1 MKLVAPHLANRDPRS
16 IGRLGALV
24 AVSVAVT
31 LASIAT
37 ACGGR
42 ADTTS
47 GGAAPASTDP
57 ARPVTP
63 AATCEASAAA
73 DIEVSSGDLNGFP
86 PYAVSGCTLVYVSA
100 AGDLVL
106 RDLATR
112 GETVIGEAAEH
123 PRRPSVSADL
133 VAWEADEQSQSVV
146 RVRTSVAGVVATRT
160 LAGGFVS
167 AGEPRASG
175 SSVAFTAWNGPTAT
189 DDTDVWLYDAKTGDA
204 RVVLG
209 GAGQQRFA
217 DVSLAYVAATDFSED
232 PDGRFD
238 NDGKDVSD
246 VIVFERATGAVVQRR
261 LAGKQAFPMLAE
273 DGVLAYLAWTGVH
286 PEPKFVAYQLRSGS
300 INGDPRADRT
310 VAEVFYASTDYARP
324 ALASGTLEWIA
335 NPDGRTTLYRAPADG
350 SSSPVAVRGLEDF
363 RLFAPSPSA
372 AGFTVLATSRLSS
385 SALVPTLRAVAR

>member
-1 MKLVAPHLANRDPRS
+1 MKLVAPHLARASRS
-16 IGRLGALV
+16 IGGRGALV
-24 AVSVAVT
+24 AVS
-31 LASIAT
+31 LAALGSIAT
-37 ACGGR
+37 GCGGR

-47 GGAAPASTDP
+47 GSARPASTDP
-57 ARPVTP
+57 APPGMP

-86 PYAVSGCTLVYVSA
+86 PYAVSGCALAYVSA

-112 GETVIGEAAEH
+112 SETVIAPAAEH
-123 PRRPSVSADL
+123 PRRPSASADL
-133 VAWEADEQSQSVV
+133 VAWEAEDQSHAVV
-146 RVRTSVAGVVATRT
+146 RVRTSVAGVVTTRT
-160 LAGGFVS
+160 IAGGFVS

-175 SSVAFTAWNGPTAT
+175 SSVAFTAWNGSAST
-189 DDTDVWLYDAKTGDA
+189 DDTDVWLYEAKTDDA

-209 GAGQQRFA
+209 GAGQQRFS
-217 DVSLAYVAATDFSED
+217 DVSTAYVAASDFSED

-238 NDGKDVSD
+238 NDGMDLAD
-246 VIVFERATGAVVQRR
+246 VIVYERATGAVVQRR
-261 LAGKQAFPMLAE
+261 LAGKQAFPMLAD

-310 VAEVFYASTDYARP
+310 VAEVSYASTDYARP

-350 SSSPVAVRGLEDF
+350 SSAPVAVRGLEDF
-363 RLFAPSPSA
+363 RLFAPSPSS

-385 SALVPTLRAVAR
+385 SAFVPTLRAVAR